1 LTISRDL
8 TRFLQC
14 GNDLEVLI
22 LRGPADT
29 NHHSSMSS
37 LNGGGG
43 GSGIPT
49 YLIGMLQDLIL
60 SKPDWK
66 KIELSG
72 KTPYA
77 TERILQRTMILRK
90 DATTASGVS
99 ENRRNPK
106 ALVKHGSSSYN
117 NDVRNSGYVE
127 DIQKL
132 VIEHAT
138 VPILDTVSS
147 ILGAKTALPSPSSV
161 SSSSLESSIVGTT
174 TIHTLALR
182 WTELSISSVQALARG
197 LVTQSPTYATT
208 ISPYQPL
215 QSLFLTGSTVDD
227 DAIPLLAEALQA
239 CTLLEELSLTDCHL
253 EDEQA
258 ACIITAL
265 HEKDHPKLQSLDVS
279 CNFVQSKATASLS
292 QLVKQRSRLINS
304 ATDDS
309 SLASLPLL
317 AIDISN
323 QDVWDDRN
331 YLQSLFDS
339 LTGIERGSSVARS
352 RILSTSVRSIDLSDN
367 FIQDSHI
374 HSLCECFSMAAHV
387 GTRVNLQKMVLRG
400 NSITDD
406 GVKTIA
412 ESLPAMQHL
421 HDLDLRLNQNISEEG
436 VEAITLALQH
446 LHVNKTQKSEPSNG
460 KDVAGATIL
469 NKDIADKSTSGK
481 SLWHIR
487 LDEPSE
493 AFMMAL
499 VLHRA
504 GRSRLLLEEERHNST
519 LPISLWP
526 LIFER
531 SKRCVQPDIDS
542 FDEEISIHGI
552 TQVDLVYELFR
563 TGQPFF
569 WDNLTT
575 KQSDYV

>member
-1 LTISRDL
+1 M
-8 TRFLQC
+8 
-14 GNDLEVLI
+14 V
-22 LRGPADT
+22 
-29 NHHSSMSS
+29 
-37 LNGGGG
+37 
-43 GSGIPT
+43 GIPT
-49 YLIGMLQDLIL
+49 YLIGMLEDLIL

-90 DATTASGVS
+90 DAATTASGLS
-99 ENRRNPK
+99 DNRRNPK
-106 ALVKHGSSSYN
+106 TLVKRSSSSSN
-117 NDVRNSGYVE
+117 NDLRNSGFVE

-147 ILGAKTALPSPSSV
+147 ILGAKTTTPSPSSI

-182 WTELSISSVQALARG
+182 WTELSSSAVQALARG
-197 LVTQSPTYATT
+197 LVVQAPTYTTT
-208 ISPYQPL
+208 ISPRQPL
-215 QSLFLTGSTVDD
+215 QSLLLTGSTFDD

-239 CTLLEELSLTDCHL
+239 CTLSSLSLTDCHL
-253 EDEQA
+253 EDEQV

-265 HEKDHPKLQSLDVS
+265 YEKYHPKLQSLDVS
-279 CNFVQSKATASLS
+279 CNFVQSKATAALS
-292 QLVKQRSRLINS
+292 QLIKQRSRLINS
-304 ATDDS
+304 DTGDS
-309 SLASLPLL
+309 SSTSPPLL
-317 AIDISN
+317 DIDISN

-331 YLQSLFDS
+331 YLHTLFDA
-339 LTGIERGSSVARS
+339 LTGIDRESSIVRS
-352 RILSTSVRSIDLSDN
+352 RIASTSVKSIDLSDN

-374 HSLCECFSMAAHV
+374 HSLCEYFSKATYV
-387 GTRVNLQKMVLRG
+387 GTKINLQKLVLRG
-400 NSITDD
+400 NSITND

-412 ESLPAMQHL
+412 EALPAMQHCVCC
-421 HDLDLRLNQNISEEG
+421 LDLRLNRNISEEG
-436 VEAITLALQH
+436 VEALTVALHH
-446 LHVNKTQKSEPSNG
+446 LHVSKNQKSELS
-460 KDVAGATIL
+460 KDRDVEGTTIHHG
-469 NKDIADKSTSGK
+469 DIAKKSTAGK
-481 SLWHIR
+481 SLWHIY

-499 VLHRA
+499 ALHRA

-526 LIFER
+526 FIFER
-531 SKRCVQPDIDS
+531 SKRCIQPDIDS

-552 TQVDLVYELFR
+552 TQADLLYELFS

-575 KQSDYV
+575 